1 MFLFFHLLSQR
12 HPYLSLK
19 SLLILLILLYSKLFH
34 PTLSFQ
40 KLVSQY
46 YLLARLAI
54 SLSN

>member
-1 MFLFFHLLSQR
+1 MFQSFHPLSQR
-12 HPYLSLK
+12 HLYLSLK
-19 SLLILLILLYSKLFH
+19 SVLILPILLYSKLFH

-40 KLVSQY
+40 KLVSQD